1 MVSSEDCARAVMWYP
16 TYAFVDSTVGSGFGW
31 CFADSAASQL
41 RLLLVDAN
49 CDSIDYLECICAA
62 RSPPPAPPRAPP
74 SKPSPTLPPPTS
86 PPSGP
91 SPSPPTMA
99 TTMFVGTVQTECGTA
114 LSVRSPYNATT
125 SDVLWVHEDDDGAV
139 ALYASHSFPTVVA
152 AESIVRDASTDVAI
166 EVVSFYGNTYLK
178 VNGQFAYTHARDDTH
193 EPHSPPW
200 TLLLANGNA
209 VQCPLASPPPSPSP
223 CVAENTCIDLLDSMH
238 TVSTCADII
247 LVGVLTCTSPEIQ
260 DANLCDKTC
269 GVCQLPPNLCAS
281 PNPGAPPSF
290 PSPPSPPSP
299 PTLPPSPPLLPPT
312 PSPPPA
318 PPAVPGPH
326 SPPAPPPE
334 SPPPPSPPP

>member
-1 MVSSEDCARAVMWYP
+1 MWYP
-16 TYAFVDSTVGSGFGW
+16 TFTFVDQTAGNQVGW
-31 CFADSAASQL
+31 CYADHPSSQL
-41 RLLLVDAN
+41 VLMINDVD
-49 CDSIDYLECICAA
+49 CDAISNLECLCMG
-62 RSPPPAPPRAPP
+62 RSPPPQPPASPP
-74 SKPSPTLPPPTS
+74 SHPLPTSPPPGA

-114 LSVRSPYNATT
+114 LSVRSPYDATT
-125 SDVLWVHEDDDGAV
+125 SDALWVHDDDDGAV
-139 ALYASHSFPTVVA
+139 PLYASHSFPAVVA

-166 EVVSFYGNTYLK
+166 EVVSIHGNKYIK

-209 VQCPLASPPPSPSP
+209 VQCPLASPPPSQSP

-247 LVGVLTCTSPEIQ
+247 AVGVLTCTSPEVQ

-269 GVCQLPPNLCAS
+269 GVCQIPPNLCAS
-281 PNPGAPPSF
+281 PNPSAPPA
-290 PSPPSPPSP
+290 PPSPPRP
-299 PTLPPSPPLLPPT
+299 PVGPPSPPLLPPT

-318 PPAVPGPH
+318 PPAVPRPH
-326 SPPAPPPE
+326 SPPAPPPAQ
-334 SPPPPSPPP
+334 PPPPAPPP